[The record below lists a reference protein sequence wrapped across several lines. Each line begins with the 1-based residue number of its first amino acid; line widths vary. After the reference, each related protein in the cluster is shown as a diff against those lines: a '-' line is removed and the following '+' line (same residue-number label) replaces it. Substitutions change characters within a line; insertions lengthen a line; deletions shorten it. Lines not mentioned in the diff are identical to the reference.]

1 MILKQKRNKDG
12 WRCRRL
18 KRTGMSILKSLF
30 FSKYT
35 NDDVAPLRFPWN
47 VFQPVPYICLFLRIC
62 LSSWR
67 RTYKKAFSNNISLT
81 YNSHA
86 GNDCHLFLFFS
97 LNVYQFWV
105 PEKAVSAL
113 YAAPHSLDCILPDK
127 LSRLDL
133 AKWRRT
139 SISECRSGISEA
151 RVLCVRVE
159 RRWWSWV
166 EVSPIVTTCCRWP

>member
-1 MILKQKRNKDG
+1 MQKIETDWNVNFEKF
-12 WRCRRL
+12 
-18 KRTGMSILKSLF
+18 SQF

-35 NDDVAPLRFPWN
+35 NVDVAPLRIPWN
-47 VFQPVPYICLFLRIC
+47 VFQPVPYICSVFLRIF
-62 LSSWR
+62 LSWR
-67 RTYKKAFSNNISLT
+67 RTYKQAFSNNISLT

-86 GNDCHLFLFFS
+86 GSDCHLSPFFS

-159 RRWWSWV
+159 RLRSLV
-166 EVSPIVTTCCRWP
+166 VLGRGFTDRNNIL